1 MAITLVD
8 LAALAGAIY
17 LVVLYL
23 VYTAGPKDIFKKFRR
38 ALGVRTINV
47 HDERGDLMGEEEESD
62 GSFWADVFTCHR
74 CATPYV
80 TAVIL
85 LLWLLFPPAVYLM
98 AVMGAAVWLAEQGR
112 AD

>member
-1 MAITLVD
+1 MRTATALD
-8 LAALAGAIY
+8 LAAIAGAIY

-38 ALGVRTINV
+38 ALGVLPV
-47 HDERGDLMGEEEESD
+47 YDEKGKEIDEESD

-85 LLWLLFPPAVYLM
+85 PLWLLFPPVVYLLG
-98 AVMGAAVWLAEQGR
+98 VMGAAVWLAEQGR
-112 AD
+112 TD